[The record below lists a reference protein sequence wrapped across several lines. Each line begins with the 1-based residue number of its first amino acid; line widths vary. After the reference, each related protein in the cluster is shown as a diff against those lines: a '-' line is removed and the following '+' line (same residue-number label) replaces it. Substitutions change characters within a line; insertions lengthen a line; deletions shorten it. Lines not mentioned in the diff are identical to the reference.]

1 MLRDLL
7 FAAYITGM
15 NEISYPLSVLVKA
28 VGFKNLSAASSHVG
42 LSQPQ
47 LSRIIA
53 GLEGELGF
61 ELLNRQVRRK
71 ACWTNEALKLAEMYN
86 RHHRR
91 LESAIKALQSEGKM
105 RVVHVG
111 TLEGLAAAAVNATE
125 MLFRIPPVELVTLD
139 VYDRSELEAKFLGGD
154 LDLIFTTRV
163 PDQGKPKFKHRIGY
177 QSLDSV
183 DKESPYQVFSSFE
196 FNQRRKKPAPHTLV
210 SNSLAVRRLWI
221 EQFGGHGWLPS
232 ELAEKP
238 RRGGEE
244 VFLLAG
250 DWIDTGLWESLV
262 KNMSK

>member
-1 MLRDLL
+1 
-7 FAAYITGM
+7 M
-15 NEISYPLSVLVKA
+15 NEMSYPLSVLVKA

-53 GLEGELGF
+53 GLEDELGF

-71 ACWTNEALKLAEMYN
+71 ACWTNEALKLAEMYY
-86 RHHRR
+86 RHNRR
-91 LESAIKALQSEGKM
+91 LESAIKSLQSEGKM

-111 TLEGLAAAAVNATE
+111 TLEGLAQAAVSATGE
-125 MLFRIPPVELVTLD
+125 LFKIPPVDLVTLD
-139 VYDRSELEAKFLGGD
+139 VYDRSELEAKFLSGD
-154 LDLIFTTRV
+154 LDMIFTTRV

-177 QSLDSV
+177 QSLESV
-183 DKESPYQVFSSFE
+183 DTDSPYQVFSSFE

-210 SNSLAVRRLWI
+210 SNSLAVRKLWM

-232 ELAEKP
+232 ELSDKP

-244 VFLLAG
+244 VMLLAG
-250 DWIDTGLWESLV
+250 EWVDSGLWEALTNKISG
-262 KNMSK
+262 